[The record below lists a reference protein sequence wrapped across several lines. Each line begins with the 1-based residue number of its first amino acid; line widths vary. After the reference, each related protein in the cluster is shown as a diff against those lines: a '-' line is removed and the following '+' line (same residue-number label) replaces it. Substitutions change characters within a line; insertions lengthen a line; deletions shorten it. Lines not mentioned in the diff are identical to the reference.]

1 MAQLINEVM
10 NALMLQGETDTGLI
24 GEVESLVQAAKAELR
39 TAGVTAPTDT
49 DPSDFLIRQ
58 AVIFYAKANFGMDN
72 PDAKLFDARFERLKQ
87 ILAADD
93 QTKEPTVEE
102 VTI

>member
-39 TAGVTAPTDT
+39 DSRRHSPRQTPTRAT
-49 DPSDFLIRQ
+49 F
-58 AVIFYAKANFGMDN
+58 
-72 PDAKLFDARFERLKQ
+72 
-87 ILAADD
+87 
-93 QTKEPTVEE
+93 
-102 VTI
+102 